1 MAEGLLVGGW
11 VVTGVGDRGSAE
23 VLRDAA
29 VVHRDGSVVEV
40 GPSATMRRK
49 YPLAPVEGSAD
60 HAILPGLVNSHHHV
74 GLTPLQLGTLDYPLE
89 LWLPNRLSARA
100 VDLYLDT
107 LYSAFEMIASG
118 VTTVQHLHAWLPKG
132 PLEQLHNISTKI
144 LEAYRAI
151 GMRASYSFMVRDQ
164 NRAAYEADA
173 EFLKR
178 LPAETAKVL
187 AAFLAAREVPFEDF
201 LTLFEMVRNEN
212 EGQNLTRIQLAPAN
226 LQWCSDDALL
236 TLKQKSD
243 RAGVPMHMHLLET
256 PYQKEY
262 ALRRTGTTAV
272 KHLDKLGLLGPGMTL
287 GHGVW
292 LTEEDIEIVAAT
304 GTCICHNC
312 SSNFRLRSGLAP
324 LNAYMS
330 KGITMGVGMD
340 EAGINDD
347 RDMLQEMR
355 MVLRAHRVP
364 GLREDEV
371 PTCPQVLRM
380 ATEHGAMTTAFG
392 ATIGKLESGRF
403 ADAVMINVKRAF
415 YPYQDDDVPML
426 DALLQR
432 AKTDSVDAVFVNGD
446 KIYEN
451 GKFTHVDRGEV
462 LAELA
467 EALSRPRTEA
477 ENHSRELRRLVVPH
491 VEAFYRDYLVDTKD
505 REPFYSASSRT

>member
-1 MAEGLLVGGW
+1 MPEGLLVGGW
-11 VVTGVGDRGSAE
+11 VVTGVNDRESAN

-29 VVHRDGSVVEV
+29 VMHRDGIVVEV
-40 GPSATMRRK
+40 GPSAEMRRK
-49 YPLAPVEGSAD
+49 YPLAPVEGSTD
-60 HAILPGLVNSHHHV
+60 HAILPGFVNSHHHV
-74 GLTPLQLGTLDYPLE
+74 GVTPLQLGTPDCPLE

-118 VTTVQHLHAWLPKG
+118 VTTVQHLFAWMPNG
-132 PLEQLHNISTKI
+132 PVEQLHDICSKI

-151 GMRASYSFMVRDQ
+151 GMRASFSYMARNQ
-164 NRAAYEADA
+164 NRVVYEPDA

-187 AAFLAAREVPFEDF
+187 AEYLAKSEAPFEEL
-201 LTLFEMVRNEN
+201 LTLFEMLRKEN
-212 EGQNLTRIQLAPAN
+212 EAQNLTRIQLAPAN

-236 TLKQKSD
+236 ELKRKSD
-243 RAGVPMHMHLLET
+243 GARVPMHMHLLET

-262 ALRRTGTTAV
+262 ARRRTGTTAV
-272 KHLDKLGLLGPGMTL
+272 KHLEKLGLLGPSMTL

-304 GTCICHNC
+304 GTRLCHNC

-324 LNAYMS
+324 VNTCLS
-330 KGITMGVGMD
+330 KGINMGMGID

-355 MVLRAHRVP
+355 MVLRTNRVP

-380 ATEHGAMTTAFG
+380 ASEHGAMTTGFG

-451 GKFTHVDRGEV
+451 GKFTRVDRSKV

-477 ENHSRELRRLVVPH
+477 ENHGRELRRLVLPH
-491 VEAFYRDYLVDTKD
+491 VEDFYRDYLADTKN
-505 REPFYSASSRT
+505 REPLSAASSNT

>member
-1 MAEGLLVGGW
+1 MPEGLLVGGW
-11 VVTGVGDRGSAE
+11 VVTGVEDRERANI
-23 VLRDAA
+23 LRDAA
-29 VVHRDGSVVEV
+29 VVCRDGIVVEV
-40 GPSATMRRK
+40 GPSETMRRK
-49 YPLAPVEGSAD
+49 YPLASVDGSAD
-60 HAILPGLVNSHHHV
+60 HAILPGFVNSHHHV
-74 GLTPLQLGTLDYPLE
+74 GMTPLQLGTPDYPLE
-89 LWLPNRLSARA
+89 LWLPHQLSARA

-118 VTTVQHLHAWLPKG
+118 VTTVQHLHARLPKG
-132 PLEQLHNISTKI
+132 PLEQLHIGSTKV

-151 GMRASYSFMVRDQ
+151 GMRASYCFMVRDQ
-164 NRAAYEADA
+164 NRVVYEADA

-187 AAFLAAREVPFEDF
+187 AAFLAATDAPFEDF
-201 LTLFEMVRNEN
+201 LTLFEMLRKDN

-236 TLKQKSD
+236 ELKRSSD

-256 PYQKEY
+256 AYQKEY
-262 ALRRTGTTAV
+262 ARRRTGTTAV
-272 KHLDKLGLLGPGMTL
+272 KHLEKLGLLGPGMTL

-304 GTCICHNC
+304 GTCMCHNC
-312 SSNFRLRSGLAP
+312 SSNFRLRSGVAP
-324 LNAYMS
+324 LNMYAS
-330 KGITMGVGMD
+330 KGITTGMGMD

-364 GLREDEV
+364 GLRDDEV
-371 PTCPQVLRM
+371 PTCAQVLRM
-380 ATEHGAMTTAFG
+380 ATEHGAMTTPFG
-392 ATIGKLESGRF
+392 ASIGKLEAGRF

-451 GKFTHVDRGEV
+451 GKFTRVDRDKV

-477 ENHSRELRRLVVPH
+477 EIHGRELRRLVVPH
-491 VEAFYRDYLVDTKD
+491 VEDFYRDYLVETKD
-505 REPFYSASSRT
+505 REPFYAASSKI